1 MTIRGLSAKD
11 AEILFPLVNAQHNA
25 SIWTY
30 MFDNPPETV
39 EELHQMM
46 TNKAQS
52 TDPVFYTI
60 ELDGAGPVG
69 WASLM
74 RIDEKARVVELGH
87 ILLTKRLQRTTDSTR
102 VMYLFLKHAF
112 EDLGYRR
119 VEWKCDSLN
128 APSRSAAQ
136 RLGFQFE
143 GIFRQHMIYKNR
155 SRDTAWFSILD
166 GEWPAQKAV
175 FDKYLS
181 ADNFDGDGKQ
191 IKSLAHF
198 CSH

>member
-1 MTIRGLSAKD
+1 MSAEKD
-11 AEILFPLVNAQHNA
+11 AVKLFPLVSAQESA

-30 MFDNPPETV
+30 MFDNPPETP
-39 EELHQMM
+39 EELQQMM
-46 TNKAQS
+46 TTKEHS

-60 ELDGAGPVG
+60 DIDGVGPVG

-87 ILLTKRLQRTTDSTR
+87 ILFSSHLQRTRNSTR
-102 VMYLFLKHAF
+102 VMYLFLRHAF
-112 EDLGYRR
+112 ETLGYRR

-136 RLGFQFE
+136 RLGFRYE
-143 GIFRQHMIYKNR
+143 GIFRQHMIYKGR

-166 GEWPAQKAV
+166 GEWPAQKAA

-181 ADNFDGDGKQ
+181 ADNFDGEGKQ

-198 CSH
+198 SSQAKE

>member
-1 MTIRGLSAKD
+1 MSAGD
-11 AEILFPLVNAQHNA
+11 AEHLFPLVCAQNNA

-39 EELHQMM
+39 EKLHQMM
-46 TNKAQS
+46 TTKAQS

-60 ELDGAGPVG
+60 DIDGVGPVG

-74 RIDEKARVVELGH
+74 RIDEKARVIELGH
-87 ILLTKRLQRTTDSTR
+87 ILLSSRLQRTTNSTT
-102 VMYLFLKHAF
+102 VMYLFMKHAF
-112 EDLGYRR
+112 ETLGYRR
-119 VEWKCDSLN
+119 VEWKCDSMN

-143 GIFRQHMIYKNR
+143 GIFRQHMIYKGR

-166 GEWPAQKAV
+166 GEWPAQKSS
-175 FDKYLS
+175 FEKYLS
-181 ADNFDGDGKQ
+181 ADNFDGEGKQ
-191 IKSLAHF
+191 IMSLSHF
-198 CSH
+198 SSLW

>member
-1 MTIRGLSAKD
+1 MSVAKD
-11 AEILFPLVNAQHNA
+11 AEKLFALVDAQHNA

-30 MFDNPPETV
+30 MFDNPPETLA
-39 EELHQMM
+39 ELQQMM
-46 TNKAQS
+46 TTKAQS

-60 ELDGAGPVG
+60 DLDGVGPVG

-136 RLGFQFE
+136 RLGFQYE
-143 GIFRQHMIYKNR
+143 GIFRQHMIYKGR

-166 GEWPAQKAV
+166 GEWPAQKAA

-198 CSH
+198 SSHQVKA